1 MRTNRTLRS
10 ILVVCFFFVAVPAVA
25 QGDPVAAGLQ
35 IGLQKSIG
43 VLASMAYNT
52 NCRPQDLDHPSDN
65 SWYCGVFAS
74 LSGEK
79 EKEFRDRMLHNM
91 EKVRG
96 SLANIETGV
105 ANIQEQQ
112 REIYDQNRIILL
124 RLDEVGPETT
134 IGKNISR
141 IRTIYNEQFARM
153 FRNRQEG
160 GEQPAALDPRR
171 MRALARQIIFTDRV
185 YDLLGTIDDQLVNS
199 QTAGKDPLLRAYA
212 KRAYEQIKNDPA
224 NGLEP
229 AYAYIESAVD
239 GLLADQR
246 KGFVLYV
253 WAVETLQADCEV
265 AKYEAAAG
273 TITAADAK
281 SRCEAFDDFPHTA
294 NEYRVTFT
302 EHLRAQLREL
312 NAGLEYQ
319 VLAASDMHA
328 RQPNFL
334 PAVAGRLF
342 ARVDLFTAGNLEED
356 YGVRGRVIAMGDT
369 FDGELS
375 VAGTKYRASG
385 NAVNRVP
392 NRQGRVDWW
401 KITSRPGAYD
411 EVHFSGEWKI
421 YHYRASLP
429 VGTYSIDTPLPYR
442 PQISVS
448 NVTLGTGETETT
460 VPFGSFTAISRAG
473 GGYAL
478 LSGEWEHVV
487 KDEIRSRGGLTE
499 RWNEYFFDPANL
511 RAGMLYSGELEWK
524 AANAPQDQYV
534 EVNRY
539 SYARSRKHVRYPK
552 GGELTLHGTFGDTY
566 PKVCGDAVCADF
578 IPNQVVS
585 RLLLLSRPVFG
596 GRSADATVRASLVID
611 DNANSG
617 TNGIV
622 WKKWGTTDTKF
633 EDQVTAR
640 KESKRIHLDSKG
652 ANIHFGGGVK
662 MNAQTSTTSKTQWWM
677 FGLVFIENAYLTE

>member
-1 MRTNRTLRS
+1 MRRNRTFRS
-10 ILVVCFFFVAVPAVA
+10 ILAVCFFVVAVPAVVK
-25 QGDPVAAGLQ
+25 GDPVAAGLQ
-35 IGLQKSIG
+35 AGLQKSMG

-52 NCRPQDLDHPSDN
+52 NCRAQNLDHASDD

-79 EKEFRDRMLHNM
+79 EKEFKDRMLHNM
-91 EKVRG
+91 EKIRG
-96 SLANIETGV
+96 SLANIETGI

-112 REIYDQNRIILL
+112 RQIYDQNRLILL
-124 RLDEVGPETT
+124 RLDEVGPETI
-134 IGKNISR
+134 IGERISK
-141 IRTIYNEQFARM
+141 IRTLYNEQFVRM
-153 FRNRQEG
+153 FRNPREG
-160 GEQPAALDPRR
+160 GQQPAALDPRR
-171 MRALARQIIFTDRV
+171 MRALANDILFRYEV
-185 YDLLGTIDDQLVNS
+185 HDLLGVIHDQLVNS
-199 QTAGKDPLLRAYA
+199 QVAGKDPLLRAYA
-212 KRAYEQIKNDPA
+212 KRAFEQIKNDPA

-229 AYAYIESAVD
+229 AYAYIESAMD
-239 GLLADQR
+239 GLIADQR

-253 WAVETLQADCEV
+253 WAVETLQTDCEV
-265 AKYEAAAG
+265 AKNEAADG
-273 TITAADAK
+273 TISADDAK
-281 SRCEAFDDFPHTA
+281 SRCKAFDDFPHTA

-302 EHLRAQLREL
+302 EHLREQLREL

-319 VLAASDMHA
+319 VLAASDTHA
-328 RQPNFL
+328 RQTNFL

-342 ARVDLFTAGNLEED
+342 ARADLFTAGNLEED

-385 NAVNRVP
+385 AAVNRVP
-392 NRQGRVDWW
+392 TRGGRVDWW
-401 KITSRPGAYD
+401 KITSRPNAYD

-429 VGTYSIDTPLPYR
+429 VGTYSIDTSLPYR
-442 PQISVS
+442 PQISVA
-448 NVTLGTGETETT
+448 NVTLGTGDTETT

-478 LSGEWEHVV
+478 LSGEWEPVV
-487 KDEIRSRGGLTE
+487 KDEIKSRGGLTE
-499 RWNEYFFDPANL
+499 RWNEYLFDPANL
-511 RAGMLYSGELEWK
+511 RAGMMYSGDLEWK
-524 AANAPQDQYV
+524 PANAPQDQYL

-539 SYARSRKHVRYPK
+539 SYARSKKHVRYPK

-578 IPNQVVS
+578 TEYQVVS
-585 RLLLLSRPVFG
+585 RLLHLSKPLFG
-596 GRSADATVRASLVID
+596 GRSADVTVRAALVID
-611 DNANSG
+611 DNGPSG

-633 EDQVTAR
+633 EDQIVAR
-640 KESKRIHLDSKG
+640 NGSHRIHLDNKG

-662 MNAQTSTTSKTQWWM
+662 MNAQTSTTSKTQWWL